1 VQIPVKAFAVEAL
14 IGFGVP
20 FLAALYPIWSGTRVT
35 VREAL
40 SDYGLGKSQ
49 TQAGLLDR
57 VLKLLRG
64 PLFRRPVLLSLR
76 NTFRRR
82 ARLVLTLLPLVLSGA
97 IFIMASNV
105 RSSLMREVDD
115 IFAMK
120 NYSLTI
126 SFENPYRLAKI
137 ENLALNVPG
146 VTRVEGYRQ
155 TMDAY
160 RVRADNSQTN
170 AIPLV
175 GLSPTTSMLHL
186 PVVAGRWLSPQDQA
200 AVVVNDAFLRDEPDV
215 RLGDRVLFRING
227 RKITLPVVGVVQEKM
242 TPSKVYL
249 NDAYYAKILGDLGRA
264 NRMWVA
270 TAPGE
275 SPENLTKSLEARFE
289 QAGLRV
295 ATITTVSSERSFV
308 DFHFNIV
315 IIPLG
320 ISAFLLALV
329 GGLGLMGTM
338 STDVL
343 ERQRE
348 TGVMRAIGASD
359 GGIQQI
365 FLVEGLFIGLLSW
378 LISVA
383 AALPFTYV
391 LDTMVGNSLLYAPLV
406 NTFSLGG
413 VLTWFFIVVVTV
425 VLSCY
430 WPARNAAQTRVR
442 ELLAYE

>member
-1 VQIPVKAFAVEAL
+1 L

-215 RLGDRVLFRING
+215 RLGDRSLIQNQWAQDHVAGG
-227 RKITLPVVGVVQEKM
+227 RRRSRK
-242 TPSKVYL
+242 
-249 NDAYYAKILGDLGRA
+249 NDAQQS
-264 NRMWVA
+264 V
-270 TAPGE
+270 
-275 SPENLTKSLEARFE
+275 
-289 QAGLRV
+289 
-295 ATITTVSSERSFV
+295 SERC
-308 DFHFNIV
+308 
-315 IIPLG
+315 
-320 ISAFLLALV
+320 LLC
-329 GGLGLMGTM
+329 
-338 STDVL
+338 
-343 ERQRE
+343 E
-348 TGVMRAIGASD
+348 
-359 GGIQQI
+359 
-365 FLVEGLFIGLLSW
+365 
-378 LISVA
+378 
-383 AALPFTYV
+383 
-391 LDTMVGNSLLYAPLV
+391 DT
-406 NTFSLGG
+406 
-413 VLTWFFIVVVTV
+413 
-425 VLSCY
+425 
-430 WPARNAAQTRVR
+430 R
-442 ELLAYE
+442 

>member
-1 VQIPVKAFAVEAL
+1 
-14 IGFGVP
+14 
-20 FLAALYPIWSGTRVT
+20 
-35 VREAL
+35 
-40 SDYGLGKSQ
+40 
-49 TQAGLLDR
+49 
-57 VLKLLRG
+57 
-64 PLFRRPVLLSLR
+64 
-76 NTFRRR
+76 
-82 ARLVLTLLPLVLSGA
+82 
-97 IFIMASNV
+97 
-105 RSSLMREVDD
+105 
-115 IFAMK
+115 
-120 NYSLTI
+120 
-126 SFENPYRLAKI
+126 
-137 ENLALNVPG
+137 
-146 VTRVEGYRQ
+146 
-155 TMDAY
+155 
-160 RVRADNSQTN
+160 
-170 AIPLV
+170 
-175 GLSPTTSMLHL
+175 
-186 PVVAGRWLSPQDQA
+186 
-200 AVVVNDAFLRDEPDV
+200 
-215 RLGDRVLFRING
+215 
-227 RKITLPVVGVVQEKM
+227 M